1 MLTVAFYYRNR
12 QRRDLPPPPLHSWSR
27 NHPHEAPP
35 ADADAACAA
44 LRGWRRPPP
53 SPPPVLRKFGGME
66 FVASVLLLL
75 QGPPCTKCALFPKMA
90 AIDLRPSLSSVSLR
104 S

>member
-1 MLTVAFYYRNR
+1 MEDGNIYMLTVAFYCRNR

-35 ADADAACAA
+35 AADAACAA

-75 QGPPCTKCALFPKMA
+75 QAPPCTN
-90 AIDLRPSLSSVSLR
+90 
-104 S
+104 